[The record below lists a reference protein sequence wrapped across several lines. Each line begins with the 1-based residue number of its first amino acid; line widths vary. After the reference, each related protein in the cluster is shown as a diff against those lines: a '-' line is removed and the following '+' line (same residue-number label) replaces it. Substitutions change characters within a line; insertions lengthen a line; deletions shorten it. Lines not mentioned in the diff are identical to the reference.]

1 MSVPVPDILDNDLYK
16 FLMQQFLLKYPEYD
30 VPVEYTLT
38 LRKQPQYPFNSK
50 FEQWFFLWLN
60 HFTYSMPL
68 LTPKQ
73 ASWMSSIPGM
83 QPWYINWLRGFK
95 PNNKEV
101 EWSVKDGDLTLKV
114 RSPKWSRAIWWEVP
128 LMGGISELYNAS
140 VMDTEDVV
148 ANCQLLDKLDN
159 ERFWKLGNANIVEF
173 GTRRRFSLANQRR
186 VIDILRN
193 YPCYKGTSNVMLAFE
208 NNEIPKGTMA
218 HELFMG
224 IAPLVGYKR
233 VYEVVLNKW
242 YNLYNPHY
250 LIALPDTFGSQH
262 FFDNTPDSLY
272 YMYDGMRQDS
282 GRMDSFSGMYIR
294 RLEKASFSHEDMSKK
309 RIIFSNSL
317 KEDHICSARDTFKM
331 PITNLSFGW
340 GTGLTNSENLKE
352 HIESATALNMVIKL
366 SCVWKG
372 NIIQPTV
379 KISDDPTKATGP
391 THIIESITK
400 GERA

>member
-1 MSVPVPDILDNDLYK
+1 MNVPVPDILDNDLYK

-60 HFTYSMPL
+60 HFTYNMPL

-73 ASWMSSIPGM
+73 ASYMSTIPGM

-101 EWSVKDGDLTLKV
+101 EWGVKDGNLTLKV

-128 LMGGISELYNAS
+128 LMSNISELYNAS

-148 ANCQLLDKLDN
+148 GNCQLLDKLDN
-159 ERFWKLGNANIVEF
+159 ERFWKLGTANIVEF
-173 GTRRRFSLANQRR
+173 GTRRRFSLANQVR
-186 VIDILRN
+186 VLNILRN
-193 YPCYKGTSNVMLAFE
+193 YPCYNGTSNVMLAME

-224 IAPLVGYKR
+224 IGPLVGYTKC
-233 VYEVVLNKW
+233 YEEILNKW
-242 YNLYNPHY
+242 YDLYKPHY
-250 LIALPDTFGSQH
+250 LIALTDTYSSEH
-262 FFDNTPDSLY
+262 FFKHTPSSIF

-282 GRMDSFSGMYIR
+282 GSELAYGDLYTNK
-294 RLEKASFSHEDMSKK
+294 LASVGIKDVSKK
-309 RIIFSNSL
+309 KVVYSNGL
-317 KEDHICSARDTFKM
+317 NEDTISMLHSA
-331 PITNLSFGW
+331 NLPFQKSFGW
-340 GTGLTNSENLKE
+340 GTGLTNNSNMKE
-352 HIESATALNMVIKL
+352 HIESAIALNMVIKL
-366 SCVWKG
+366 SVVWKG
-372 NIIQPTV
+372 NIIHPTV
-379 KISDDPTKATGP
+379 KIGDDYTKATGP
-391 THIIESITK
+391 VHLIESITK
-400 GERA
+400 GERT